1 MKSPEEIVQLMLE
14 NDAFSQFL
22 GIKLVEIGLGNCTV
36 QMTIREEMLNGFH
49 IAHGG
54 ISYSLADSA
63 FAFAANTHGFQCVSI
78 ESSISHVRKVTM
90 GDCLIAVAKEKFRGK
105 KTGIYEVVVQNE
117 RKELLALFKGHV
129 HVSEMAW

>member
-1 MKSPEEIVQLMLE
+1 MKIPKEIVQQMLD

-22 GIKLVEIGLGNCTV
+22 GIELVEIGLGQCTLKL
-36 QMTIREEMLNGFH
+36 TIKEEMLNGFH

-63 FAFAANTHGFQCVSI
+63 LAFAANTHGFHCVSM
-78 ESSISHVRKVTM
+78 ETSISHIRKVTV
-90 GDCLIAVAKEKFRGK
+90 GDTLMAIAQEKYRGS

-117 RKELLALFKGHV
+117 REELVALFKGHV
-129 HVSEMAW
+129 HVSEKAW